1 MATSST
7 QITFIFPFLSTYEV
21 TLGSGS
27 LANKLGCNEMQEK
40 TYNGPQ
46 ALNIMLGLHVQDALP
61 LFDRSIV
68 NLMID
73 RQVRYEEDIVSG
85 MYDASGHEPHSGLM
99 VVVHHFR

>member
-7 QITFIFPFLSTYEV
+7 QINFIFPFLSTYEI

-40 TYNGPQ
+40 TYNGQQ
-46 ALNIMLGLHVQDALP
+46 ALNIMTGLHVQEALS

-85 MYDASGHEPHSGLM
+85 MFDASGHEPHAGLM
-99 VVVHHFR
+99 FVVHHFK

>member
-27 LANKLGCNEMQEK
+27 LANQLGCNEMQEK
-40 TYNGPQ
+40 TYRGRQ
-46 ALNIMLGLHVQDALP
+46 ALDIMMGLRVQDALP

-68 NLMID
+68 NLMVD
-73 RQVRYEEDIVSG
+73 RQLRYEEDIISSL
-85 MYDASGHEPHSGLM
+85 YDASGHESHAGLIL
-99 VVVHHFR
+99 VVHHFK